1 VGPRT
6 VLDARAETKRALTL
20 GVPVPSAPAPISKLL
35 RGFAKELS
43 DKVAAVLEALQPS
56 ERERLL
62 DLQDGFVRAVQAS
75 DPDVVEI
82 ITQLMPLP
90 PAVIA
95 CWIRL
100 ELPWL
105 EERFAS

>member
-1 VGPRT
+1 M
-6 VLDARAETKRALTL
+6 
-20 GVPVPSAPAPISKLL
+20 
-35 RGFAKELS
+35 
-43 DKVAAVLEALQPS
+43 
-56 ERERLL
+56 L

>member
-1 VGPRT
+1 VDPPNSELAERPS
-6 VLDARAETKRALTL
+6 VVDAAMYRQGRC
-20 GVPVPSAPAPISKLL
+20 
-35 RGFAKELS
+35 R
-43 DKVAAVLEALQPS
+43 
-56 ERERLL
+56 RESRSTTRML